1 MAPRNHRSAPPAAT
15 LVLAAVMFLCAALA
29 VPLHADVYRY
39 LDKDG
44 TLCFTNLTPPT
55 SKYQVIVRERKRF
68 STSRS
73 TKKYD
78 GHIQEASRKHGVSF
92 PLIKAIIK
100 AESDFD
106 PRAVSKKGAKGLMQI
121 MPSNF
126 KVLGIQDPFNPRENI
141 MGGVLYMRQLLD
153 RFDGKIRLAL
163 AAYNAGEESVE
174 RSKGIPPIPETEDY
188 VHKVMKFY
196 ELFQGG

>member
-1 MAPRNHRSAPPAAT
+1 MAPRKHRSAPPSAT
-15 LVLAAVMFLCAALA
+15 LALAAVLFLCSLA

-44 TLCFTNLTPPT
+44 TPCFTNLTPPT
-55 SKYQVIVRERKRF
+55 SKYQVIVRERRNF
-68 STSRS
+68 SKSPS
-73 TKKYD
+73 TKRYD
-78 GHIQEASRKHGVSF
+78 GHIQEASREHGVSF

-126 KVLGIQDPFNPRENI
+126 KILGIQDPFNPRENI

-153 RFDGKIRLAL
+153 RFDGEIRLAL

-188 VHKVMKFY
+188 VHRVMKFY

>member
-1 MAPRNHRSAPPAAT
+1 MAPRNHRYISRAAI
-15 LVLAAVMFLCAALA
+15 LAAVFVLCLVA

-39 LDKDG
+39 LDKEG
-44 TLCFTNLTPPT
+44 TPCFTNLTPPT

-68 STSRS
+68 SGSRS

-78 GHIQEASRKHGVSF
+78 RHIQDASRKHDVSF

-106 PRAVSKKGAKGLMQI
+106 PRAVSKKGARGLMQI

-126 KVLGIQDPFNPRENI
+126 KGLGIQDPFNPRENI
-141 MGGVLYMRQLLD
+141 MGGALHMRRLLD
-153 RFDGKIRLAL
+153 RFGGRVRLAL

-188 VHKVMKFY
+188 VQKVMAFY
-196 ELFQGG
+196 KTLRDG